1 MANALPALREDI
13 RIHQVEENNWA
24 IYDMASQKYFK
35 VTYLPFLILSNW
47 GTVTTEEELYEK
59 VNKRHSC
66 TPDEVA
72 HIVQFCKEHF
82 LTKSSEESLAKIVS
96 IHHDRS
102 SVPIL
107 KQLVHNYLFFKI
119 HLFNPNRFLEKT
131 LFLVKP
137 IFSERVKY
145 TVLLLLSINLLL
157 IANNFSE
164 YLSTL
169 VNFVSLEGL
178 VYLGVSI
185 VLLKTAHEFAHAYV
199 TKYYGCSVPSMG
211 IAFMVFYP
219 MPYTDTTSAWM
230 LKPSQR
236 ANIALA
242 GIRVEMIIATIAL
255 GGWLLLP
262 DGILKSLA
270 FFLSGVS
277 IVMTL
282 AINLSPFMRFD
293 GYYALSDLWRI
304 ENLHTRSF
312 TLAKAFL
319 RKKLWGMELKTEF
332 FPPKKK
338 KLLIVFALGVWV
350 YRLILFTGIAYMVYL
365 MTFKVLGI
373 VLFAIE
379 IGYFIMLPI
388 FKELK
393 EWYKLR
399 SQIRFSYSVI
409 ASWAVVLLPL
419 SLLFIPYSR
428 TTLIPTIV
436 ESETKSVLFSEY
448 DSHIVYKNEADS
460 VKKGDL
466 ILVGESINNDLDK
479 NSALRKLGYFE
490 HQLKNAMTSEESL
503 QDFHKLAQSA
513 IAERIKISAA
523 QSLHANMKIAAS
535 QQGTLQYDT
544 PINTGEYVGIGQN
557 IGILF
562 DPNSSKLIGYVE
574 DTDLAKLHVG
584 DLGDYYDPTSLETFA
599 VMITKIETAPSERID
614 EILLDSTYGGPIRVK
629 SKAISERPNYKIYMA
644 PVVQR
649 ALKMP
654 YKHYGYVKFKT
665 NASSFIHKVTSYA
678 ASALIEESSF

>member
-1 MANALPALREDI
+1 MASALPALREDI

-24 IYDMASQKYFK
+24 IYDMASQKYYK
-35 VTYLPFLILSNW
+35 VTYLPFLILANW
-47 GTVTTEEELYEK
+47 GTVMTEEELYEK
-59 VNKRHSC
+59 VNKRHAC

-72 HIVQFCKEHF
+72 QIVQFCKDHF

-96 IHHDRS
+96 IQRDRL
-102 SVPIL
+102 SVPMW
-107 KQLVHNYLFFKI
+107 KQLIHNYLFFKI

-137 IFSERVKY
+137 IFSERIKY
-145 TVLLLLSINLLL
+145 TVILLLSINLLL
-157 IANNFSE
+157 VANNFSE
-164 YLSTL
+164 YVSTL
-169 VNFVSLEGL
+169 VNFVSVEGL
-178 VYLGVSI
+178 AYLGVSI
-185 VLLKTAHEFAHAYV
+185 VLLKTAHEFGHAYV

-236 ANIALA
+236 VNIALA
-242 GIRVEMIIATIAL
+242 GIKVEMIIATIAL
-255 GGWLLLP
+255 SGWLLLP

-277 IVMTL
+277 IVTTL
-282 AINLSPFMRFD
+282 GVNLSPFMRFD
-293 GYYALSDLWRI
+293 GYYALSDIWKI

-312 TLAKAFL
+312 ALAKAFL
-319 RKKLWGMELKTEF
+319 RKKLWGMELKTEY

-338 KLLIVFALGVWV
+338 KVLIMFAFGVWV
-350 YRLILFTGIAYMVYL
+350 YRLILFSGIAYMVYL
-365 MTFKVLGI
+365 MTFKALGI
-373 VLFAIE
+373 LLFAIE

-399 SQIRFSYSVI
+399 REIRFSYPVI
-409 ASWAVVLLPL
+409 GSWTVVLLLL
-419 SLLFIPYSR
+419 SLLFVPYSR
-428 TTLIPTIV
+428 TTIIPAIV
-436 ESETKSVLFSEY
+436 ECETKSVLFAEY
-448 DSHIVYKNEADS
+448 DSHIVYKNEENS

-503 QDFHKLAQSA
+503 QDFHKFTQSA

-523 QSLHANMKIAAS
+523 QSLHGNMKIAAS
-535 QQGTLQYDT
+535 QKGTLQYDT
-544 PINTGEYVGIGQN
+544 PINTDEYVGSGQN

-562 DPNSSKLIGYVE
+562 DPSSSKLIGYVE

-584 DLGDYYDPTSLETFA
+584 DLGDYYDPKSLETFA
-599 VMITKIETAPSERID
+599 VTITKIETAPSERID

-629 SKAISERPNYKIYMA
+629 NRAISERPNYKIYMS

-649 ALKMP
+649 ELNMP
-654 YKHYGYVKFKT
+654 YKHYGYIKFKT
-665 NASSFIHKVTSYA
+665 NSSSFIHKIASYA
-678 ASALIEESSF
+678 ASELIGESSF